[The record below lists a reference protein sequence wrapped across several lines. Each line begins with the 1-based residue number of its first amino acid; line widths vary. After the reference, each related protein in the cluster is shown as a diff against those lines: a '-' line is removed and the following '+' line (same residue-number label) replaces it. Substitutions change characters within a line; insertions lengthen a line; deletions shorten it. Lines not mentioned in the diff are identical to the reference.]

1 MTYFGYMNLPLFD
14 AACVINLNSR
24 PDRWAKMELTL
35 AKTSIQAERFPA
47 VGIEDLQGNPPPLEL
62 RAFLSRVDGERADAE
77 HKLLATWACLNSHLA
92 VIRHARA
99 HDWKAVLIL
108 EDDCEFRNYAPGV
121 LERLPAQ
128 LQQQDWDLLYLGGTF
143 KKKGQR
149 HRLSSNLMS
158 VDRVRLAHA
167 YIVKADLYERIL
179 TEAPASGLP
188 IDWYYSEKLLPNI
201 HALMVEPVI
210 AYQRQAD
217 MSDIEQVE
225 RRPKLKLR
233 KMLKHLL
240 ATLRYGRLS

>member
-1 MTYFGYMNLPLFD
+1 MTYSGYMNPPLFD

-35 AKTSIQAERFPA
+35 AKTGIQAERFPA
-47 VGIEDLQGNPPPLEL
+47 VGIEDLQGNPPPLAL
-62 RAFLSRVDGERADAE
+62 RAFLSRVDGERPDAE

-99 HDWKAVLIL
+99 HGWKAVLIL

-121 LERLPAQ
+121 LQRLPAQ
-128 LQQQDWDLLYLGGTF
+128 LQQQEWDLLYLGGTF

-149 HRLSSNLMS
+149 RRLSSNLMS

-167 YIVKADLYERIL
+167 YIVKAPLYERIL
-179 TEAPASGLP
+179 AEAPASGLP
-188 IDWYYSEKLLPNI
+188 IDWYYSEKLLSNI

-225 RRPKLKLR
+225 RKPKLKLR